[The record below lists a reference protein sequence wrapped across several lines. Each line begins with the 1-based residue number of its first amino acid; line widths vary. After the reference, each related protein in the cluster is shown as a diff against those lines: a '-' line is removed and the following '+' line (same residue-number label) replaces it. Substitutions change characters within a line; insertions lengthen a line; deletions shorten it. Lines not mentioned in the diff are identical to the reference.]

1 MCGLRKQKNESCH
14 SSQGRLLFNG
24 RYKICVWN
32 YSKSKCYKKGQ
43 IKGSQ
48 SQGLL
53 LIEGIIESFMEE
65 MTFKLG
71 CEKVRKKASQE
82 EGSVGME
89 MVSSEFSQSECYQE
103 QQGKWR
109 LDSLELFRSVICPV
123 NTDSVSAVCQALG

>member
-1 MCGLRKQKNESCH
+1 M
-14 SSQGRLLFNG
+14 
-24 RYKICVWN
+24 
-32 YSKSKCYKKGQ
+32 GQ

-89 MVSSEFSQSECYQE
+89 MVSSEFSQSVNATKSSRESEAGQLGAFPKCYLSS
-103 QQGKWR
+103 KH
-109 LDSLELFRSVICPV
+109 
-123 NTDSVSAVCQALG
+123 